1 MRHSISSRLLAACAA
16 VIVITMLITG
26 LLMSYLMRHYAI
38 DNKQQELLAKGAE
51 TAAILGPALRS
62 QPYGRRTLRLVSTLT
77 GASQAWIIDPHGQVL
92 AGTPP
97 AAWLAAMPP
106 DSPAYAAL
114 WRGESQSWL
123 RVTRHYTDPSIVVA
137 IPISEDSTVSGA
149 LFLYAPVTGIEAGL
163 AQLRRLLLY
172 SSLAG
177 MIVAVILML
186 LVSRAIT
193 RPIAAIARAA
203 TAFAQGDMTARVK
216 VATADEVGR
225 LGDIFNRMA
234 DALAQVEQ
242 HRREFLANVTHDLKT
257 PITAIRGY
265 TEAILD
271 GYADRPEQIRTY
283 LHHVLTE
290 TERINRLVND
300 VLDLSRLQSG
310 QLPLHIKPYPLA
322 ELIQTVVA
330 KNAVMVRDKQI
341 TVEVQAAGTRAVLAD
356 PDRLEQ
362 VLVNLL
368 ANAVRYSPPGS
379 TVTVTAREHSDQA
392 VVTVADNGPGIPPQD
407 LPHIWER
414 FYRVEKSRAQEHG
427 GTGLGLAIV
436 KNLVEAMHGEVNVH
450 SVLGKGSVFSF
461 TIPLAKRRPD
471 GTS

>member
-1 MRHSISSRLLAACAA
+1 MRHTISGRLLAVSAA

-38 DNKQQELLAKGAE
+38 DNKQQELLTKGTE
-51 TAAILGPALRS
+51 TAAVLGPALLTPPS
-62 QPYGRRTLRLVSTLT
+62 GRRTLRLVSTLT
-77 GASQAWIIDPHGQVL
+77 GASQAWVIDPRGQVL
-92 AGTPP
+92 SGTPP
-97 AAWLAAMPP
+97 AAWQAAAPLS
-106 DSPAYAAL
+106 DSAYAAL
-114 WRGESQSWL
+114 WRGENQSWL
-123 RVTRHYTDPSIVVA
+123 RITRRYTDPAIVVA
-137 IPISEDSTVSGA
+137 IPIREEDTVSGA
-149 LFLYAPVTGIEAGL
+149 LFLYAPVTGVEAGL
-163 AQLRRLLLY
+163 NQLRRLLFY

-177 MIVAVILML
+177 MAVAVILML
-186 LVSRAIT
+186 LASRAIT
-193 RPIAAIARAA
+193 GPIAAIARAA
-203 TAFAQGDMTARVK
+203 TSFAQGDMTARVP
-216 VATADEVGR
+216 VTTADEVGR

-271 GYADRPEQIRTY
+271 GYADKPEQIRTY
-283 LHHVLTE
+283 LEHVLTE

-310 QLPLHIKPYPLA
+310 QLPLHIKACPLT

-330 KNAVMVRDKQI
+330 KNAVMARSKQI
-341 TVEVQAAGTRAVLAD
+341 VLHVNADANRPVYAD

-368 ANAVRYSPPGS
+368 ANAIRYSPPGS
-379 TVTVTAREHSDQA
+379 TVTIGARTHGNQA
-392 VVTVADNGPGIPPQD
+392 VVTVADNGPGIPAAD

-436 KNLVEAMHGEVNVH
+436 KNLVESMHGEVSVH
-450 SVLGKGSVFSF
+450 SVPGQGSVFSF
-461 TIPLAKRRPD
+461 TIPLAKK
-471 GTS
+471 